1 MALGT
6 GVLNGVVVF
15 AAGPLLS
22 KLRRADIRGPLI
34 AVMGVTIVSTI
45 GYVLGFSSRSTIVS
59 MGFLLVSMS
68 VSNLIGAPLFS
79 SIQELAKP
87 EYRSTALAL
96 AVTPGMLFGAG
107 GGPQLVGAA
116 SDLLAAPFGIE
127 SLRWSLVGLSA
138 ICGPWV
144 LLHYFLALR
153 GHHAGRGASIG
164 RCGVSCLNTDDLP
177 VIVLT
182 GTAEERGLQYG
193 EELRSKIRECSRVY
207 LDLIGK
213 TRGVAPLAYL
223 EEFMAGTGYEAAC
236 QRLAP
241 QLLDE
246 TRGMAEGAGISF
258 LEAFAMQT
266 IDEEWVYARNKSLAS
281 ATAGGRCSA
290 AGYVDSSGNYA
301 VLAQNMDI
309 GRWCD
314 GFQVLLNHRHSNGT
328 LTL

>member
-1 MALGT
+1 M
-6 GVLNGVVVF
+6 V
-15 AAGPLLS
+15 
-22 KLRRADIRGPLI
+22 
-34 AVMGVTIVSTI
+34 
-45 GYVLGFSSRSTIVS
+45 
-59 MGFLLVSMS
+59 
-68 VSNLIGAPLFS
+68 
-79 SIQELAKP
+79 
-87 EYRSTALAL
+87 
-96 AVTPGMLFGAG
+96 
-107 GGPQLVGAA
+107 
-116 SDLLAAPFGIE
+116 
-127 SLRWSLVGLSA
+127 
-138 ICGPWV
+138 
-144 LLHYFLALR
+144 
-153 GHHAGRGASIG
+153 
-164 RCGVSCLNTDDLP
+164 
-177 VIVLT
+177 
-182 GTAEERGLQYG
+182 
-193 EELRSKIRECSRVY
+193 EELRSKIRECSAVY

-328 LTL
+328 PDSLILSIAGSIGLCGLNSAGIGPVYQYASRARFQRQRIAGALRRS